1 MGERYIIDAAILPLV
16 DWAVTLRPQL
26 DSSEAVE
33 DRYAAAL
40 NILRCPT
47 FASVKYGRGFS
58 IYGQKLNGLTDQ
70 LKEMF
75 HPIPIN
81 VPTHSQKDGSRR
93 GMIVDRELKMLINDA
108 KMPDD
113 GMLSGFTI
121 NTLRALRRR
130 ELCPFACQVNVGD
143 VHLGIGTALDILAV
157 DLRSRDFNNVVNIQ
171 LKTGFRQNYDKPQRR
186 AAFRT
191 PFVGFR
197 CIRRLPYTYRS
208 MHILQVVAEHSITQ
222 VNHNKPL
229 ATSVVLVVKTDS
241 LVDSNP
247 YEWVYMPENFEH
259 IAVAMRMNLQMR
271 KTKSDHEFEL
281 ETAKYVIDNKLIADA
296 VAGHV
301 KKV

>member
-1 MGERYIIDAAILPLV
+1 MGERYIIDASILPLV

-26 DSSEAVE
+26 NSSEAVE

-47 FASVKYGRGFS
+47 FTSVSYGRGFAM
-58 IYGQKLNGLTDQ
+58 YGVKLNGLTDQ

-93 GMIVDRELKMLINDA
+93 GMIVDKELKMLVNESRI
-108 KMPDD
+108 PED

-121 NTLRALRRR
+121 NTLKALRRR

-143 VHLGIGTALDILAV
+143 THLGIGTALDILAV
-157 DLRSRDFNNVVNIQ
+157 DLRSTDFNNVVNIQ
-171 LKTGFRQNYDKPQRR
+171 LKTGFRQNYDKAQRR

-191 PFVGFR
+191 PFVKFR
-197 CIRRLPYTYRS
+197 CIQRLPYTYRS
-208 MHILQVVAEHSITQ
+208 MHILQVIAEHSITQ
-222 VNHNKPL
+222 INHGKPL
-229 ATSVVLVVKTDS
+229 SSSVVLVVKTDS
-241 LVDSNP
+241 LKDSNP

-259 IAVAMRMNLQMR
+259 IAVGMRMNLQMR
-271 KTKSDHEFEL
+271 KTKNTHEFEL
-281 ETAKYVIDNKLIADA
+281 ETAKYVIDSKLIADA
-296 VAGHV
+296 VKGA
-301 KKV
+301 